1 MLRFLY
7 SLLLILTYIPY
18 SIAILIRIFFKKE
31 HKSKFKEKLFFNK
44 IERPSGFIFW
54 FHVASLGEF
63 NSILPIVDYYIQKDE
78 KYKFLITTVTL
89 SSYNELKKKYGKN
102 KRIFHQFLPY
112 DLNLFTN
119 YFLNSWKPDIVSFVD
134 SEIWP
139 NFIFNIKKR
148 NIPIVLLNARITKK
162 TFKRWLFLKK
172 FSKTLFGLFSI
183 CIASSKESQE
193 YLSLL
198 QAKKIKYYG
207 NIKFCSASQDD
218 VKIDEEQFQN
228 IKNKKIWCAI
238 STHNDEEIFCSKV
251 QEILNRSEKNSM
263 CIIIPRH
270 VHRNKGI
277 FSKLSKMGFKLQ
289 IKNENDKI
297 DKAAEIVLINYYGAV
312 NTFLRKIKN
321 VFIGKSLVKKLIKVG
336 GQNPIEAAKMGC
348 YIFHGPYVY
357 NFAEIYRDL
366 KNKEF
371 SEEINYPEEL
381 ANKLLRNFGNDKKL
395 VDGEKIKELEIYS
408 NSIFKN
414 TINEYEILIN
424 ENT

>member
-381 ANKLLRNFGNDKKL
+381 ANKLLINFGNDKKL
-395 VDGEKIKELEIYS
+395 LDREKIKELEIYS